1 MAQEAASPE
10 PAPAQ
15 PLGLRDTFRAAGDS
29 FRDRNFSRYF
39 WSNALFFLSQGI
51 ILLGAQWL
59 LTDLTGSRTVLG
71 QLPHGPRRG
80 APTLPARSRP
90 RPPEERK
97 PLTSH

>member
-39 WSNALFFLSQGI
+39 WSTALFFLSQGI

-71 QLPHGPRRG
+71 LMG
-80 APTLPARSRP
+80 AIHAVIVIALAFGV
-90 RPPEERK
+90 K
-97 PLTSH
+97 FAIL